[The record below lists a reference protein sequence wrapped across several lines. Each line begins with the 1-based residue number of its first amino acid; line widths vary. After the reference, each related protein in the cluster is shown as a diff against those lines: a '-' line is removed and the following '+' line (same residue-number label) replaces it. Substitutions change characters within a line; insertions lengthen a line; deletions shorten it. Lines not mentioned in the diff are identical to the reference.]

1 MNNIVF
7 RQTINFSFRQTMHF
21 LGTANLSAMIN
32 NDINPFLHLAFPAC
46 CKFSA
51 FFCNF
56 QGLENN
62 D

>member
-1 MNNIVF
+1 
-7 RQTINFSFRQTMHF
+7 MHF

>member
-1 MNNIVF
+1 
-7 RQTINFSFRQTMHF
+7 MHF

-56 QGLENN
+56 QRAGEQRVDRLLN
-62 D
+62 DEAT